1 MPSKIHLDVVD
12 VFNQSNRL
20 RSNMLL
26 QQCRYNVGCQLIVL
40 GWEYHMTVTWL
51 VLQFPKAMLQG
62 ENSVF
67 KFIHLGEHLQKTW
80 SFYCTKSCLSI
91 AGCTHIAGYSSTQ
104 ETLTATRLQFSQLS
118 TIVVICGHSF
128 FLLLMHWSPQV
139 CPPVKQKCLWFL
151 QHERIPVVYEAWY
164 PPNLLKVTS
173 LTLGPFGKV

>member
-1 MPSKIHLDVVD
+1 MQVQCGLPAHCFGLRGSHDCYMTSTPVSQGHATMRKQCFRIYSLGRASSKNLK
-12 VFNQSNRL
+12 FSLYKKLSQY
-20 RSNMLL
+20 
-26 QQCRYNVGCQLIVL
+26 C
-40 GWEYHMTVTWL
+40 WL
-51 VLQFPKAMLQG
+51 H
-62 ENSVF
+62 S
-67 KFIHLGEHLQKTW
+67 H
-80 SFYCTKSCLSI
+80 
-91 AGCTHIAGYSSTQ
+91 GYSSTQ

-118 TIVVICGHSF
+118 TIVVICGLSF